1 MSIKTFRQALNEALH
16 LEMSRDKNV
25 IVFGE
30 DVCGGT
36 GGTEKKMLG
45 VGHSGVTKGLLSEF
59 GPDRIMDTPITE
71 SAFVGAAVG
80 AAMTGLRPVTEIMFV
95 DFLGVC
101 FDQILIKLQKY
112 ATCLVERLTCL
123 WCCAQVMEQ
132 EQALLVNIAR
142 PVSYFYPYTWS

>member
-36 GGTEKKMLG
+36 GGTGEKDAWG
-45 VGHSGVTKGLLSEF
+45 GAFGVTKGLLSEF

-101 FDQILIKLQKY
+101 FDQIFNQAAKVRYMFGGKADMPMVLRQAVEQGKL
-112 ATCLVERLTCL
+112 C
-123 WCCAQVMEQ
+123 
-132 EQALLVNIAR
+132 
-142 PVSYFYPYTWS
+142 